1 MSVKQISVFLENRP
15 GALCEMTK
23 VLADEAI
30 DMRAFSLAETSEF
43 GIARILVKD
52 VYKAITVLKDADYI
66 TSVSEA
72 VAVAI
77 PDVPGGLH
85 SVIKA
90 VADAGINLEYMYCFL
105 GGKSGK
111 AFLVCK
117 VADVAAAE
125 SALSAKGAV
134 LVEQDELAEL

>member
-43 GIARILVKD
+43 GIARIIVKD
-52 VYKAITVLKDADYI
+52 VYKAITVLKDADYV

-77 PDVPGGLH
+77 PDVPGGLDRVLR
-85 SVIKA
+85 VIA
-90 VADAGINLEYMYCFL
+90 ENGFDIEYMYSIMVSED
-105 GGKSGK
+105 G
-111 AFLVCK
+111 
-117 VADVAAAE
+117 
-125 SALSAKGAV
+125 SAGMIFRVREPEKLWEILKEVSNG
-134 LVEQDELAEL
+134 

>member
-52 VYKAITVLKDADYI
+52 VYKAITVLKDAEYI

>member
-52 VYKAITVLKDADYI
+52 LYKAVTVLKDAGYVTAI
-66 TSVSEA
+66 SEA

-85 SVIKA
+85 SVIQA

-105 GGKSGK
+105 GGQSGK

-117 VADVAAAE
+117 VADVAGAE
-125 SALSAKGAV
+125 SALSAKGAQ

>member
-15 GALCEMTK
+15 GTLCEMTK
-23 VLADEAI
+23 VLADENI

-52 VYKAITVLKDADYI
+52 LYGALTVLKDAGYVTAI
-66 TSVSEA
+66 SEA

-85 SVIKA
+85 SVIRSIA
-90 VADAGINLEYMYCFL
+90 NAGINLEYMYCFL
-105 GGKSGK
+105 GGVSGK
-111 AFLVCK
+111 AYLVCK
-117 VADVAAAE
+117 VPDVAGAE
-125 SALSAKGAV
+125 EALAKAGAR
-134 LVEQDELAEL
+134 LVDQEELTEL

>member
-52 VYKAITVLKDADYI
+52 VYKAVTVLKDADYI

-134 LVEQDELAEL
+134 LVEQDERAEL

>member
-52 VYKAITVLKDADYI
+52 VYKAVTVLKDADYI

-77 PDVPGGLH
+77 PDVPGGLY

>member
-52 VYKAITVLKDADYI
+52 VYKAITVVKDAEYI

>member
-1 MSVKQISVFLENRP
+1 
-15 GALCEMTK
+15 
-23 VLADEAI
+23 
-30 DMRAFSLAETSEF
+30 
-43 GIARILVKD
+43 
-52 VYKAITVLKDADYI
+52 DYI

>member
-43 GIARILVKD
+43 GIARIIVKD
-52 VYKAITVLKDADYI
+52 VYKAITVLKDADYV

>member
-52 VYKAITVLKDADYI
+52 VYKAITVLKDAEYI
-66 TSVSEA
+66 TNVSEA

>member
-52 VYKAITVLKDADYI
+52 VYKEITVLKDAEYI
-66 TSVSEA
+66 TSVAEA

-125 SALSAKGAV
+125 SALSAKGAI

>member
-15 GALCEMTK
+15 GTLCEMTK
-23 VLADEAI
+23 VLADENI

-52 VYKAITVLKDADYI
+52 LYGALTVLKNAGYVTAI
-66 TSVSEA
+66 SEA

-105 GGKSGK
+105 GGQSGK
-111 AFLVCK
+111 AYLVCK
-117 VADVAAAE
+117 VPDVAGAE
-125 SALSAKGAV
+125 EALSAAGAR
-134 LVEQDELAEL
+134 LVVQEELTEL

>member
-23 VLADEAI
+23 VLADENI

-43 GIARILVKD
+43 GIARIIVKD
-52 VYKAITVLKDADYI
+52 VYNALTILKDADYI
-66 TSVSEA
+66 TSISEA

-85 SVIKA
+85 QVIQSI
-90 VADAGINLEYMYCFL
+90 ADAGINLEYMYCFL

-117 VADVAAAE
+117 VADVASAE
-125 SALSAKGAV
+125 RALSAKGAI
-134 LVEQDELAEL
+134 LIEQDDLAEL

>member
-52 VYKAITVLKDADYI
+52 VYKTITVLKDADYI

-85 SVIKA
+85 SVIK
-90 VADAGINLEYMYCFL
+90 
-105 GGKSGK
+105 
-111 AFLVCK
+111 
-117 VADVAAAE
+117 
-125 SALSAKGAV
+125 KGAV

>member
-15 GALCEMTK
+15 GTLCEMTK
-23 VLADEAI
+23 VLADENI

-52 VYKAITVLKDADYI
+52 LYGALTVLKDAGYVTAI
-66 TSVSEA
+66 SEA

-105 GGKSGK
+105 GGQSGK
-111 AFLVCK
+111 AYLVCK
-117 VADVAAAE
+117 VPDVAGAEAAL
-125 SALSAKGAV
+125 AAKGAY
-134 LVEQDELAEL
+134 LVDQEELSEL

>member
-15 GALCEMTK
+15 GTLCEMTK
-23 VLADEAI
+23 VLADESI

-52 VYKAITVLKDADYI
+52 LYKALTVLKNAGYVTAI
-66 TSVSEA
+66 SEA

-85 SVIKA
+85 SVIQSI
-90 VADAGINLEYMYCFL
+90 ADAGINLEYMYCFL
-105 GGKSGK
+105 GGVSGK
-111 AFLVCK
+111 AYLVCK
-117 VADVAAAE
+117 VPDVAGAE
-125 SALSAKGAV
+125 EALAKAGAR
-134 LVEQDELAEL
+134 LVDQEELAEL

>member
-52 VYKAITVLKDADYI
+52 VYKAITVLKDAEYI
-66 TSVSEA
+66 TNVSEA

-125 SALSAKGAV
+125 SALSAKGTV

>member
-52 VYKAITVLKDADYI
+52 LYKAVTVLKDAGYVTAI
-66 TSVSEA
+66 SEA

-85 SVIKA
+85 SVIQT

-117 VADVAAAE
+117 VADVTGAE
-125 SALSAKGAV
+125 SALSSAGAR

>member
-43 GIARILVKD
+43 GIARILVND
-52 VYKAITVLKDADYI
+52 VYKAVTVLKDADYI
-66 TSVSEA
+66 TTVSEA

-77 PDVPGGLH
+77 PDVPGGLNQ
-85 SVIKA
+85 VMQII
-90 VADAGINLEYMYCFL
+90 ADAGVNLEYMYCFL
-105 GGKSGK
+105 GGKTGK
-111 AFLVCK
+111 AYMICK
-117 VADVAAAE
+117 VADVEAASSMLAARGAE
-125 SALSAKGAV
+125 VVDQEDLS
-134 LVEQDELAEL
+134 EL

>member
-15 GALCEMTK
+15 GTLCEMTK
-23 VLADEAI
+23 VLADENI

-52 VYKAITVLKDADYI
+52 LYKALTVLKDAGYVTAI
-66 TSVSEA
+66 SEA

-85 SVIKA
+85 SVIQA

-111 AFLVCK
+111 AYLVCK
-117 VADVAAAE
+117 VPDAAAAE
-125 SALSAKGAV
+125 TALAAGGAR
-134 LVEQDELAEL
+134 LVDQEELAEL

>member
-15 GALCEMTK
+15 GTLCEMTK
-23 VLADEAI
+23 VLADENI

-52 VYKAITVLKDADYI
+52 LYKALTVLKNAGYVTAI
-66 TSVSEA
+66 SEA

-85 SVIKA
+85 SVIQSI
-90 VADAGINLEYMYCFL
+90 ADAGINLEYMYCFL

-111 AFLVCK
+111 AYLVCK
-117 VADVAAAE
+117 VPDVAGAE
-125 SALSAKGAV
+125 KALSESGAR
-134 LVEQDELAEL
+134 LVDQEELAEL

>member
-52 VYKAITVLKDADYI
+52 LYKAVTVLKDAGYVTAI
-66 TSVSEA
+66 SEA

-85 SVIKA
+85 SVILTI
-90 VADAGINLEYMYCFL
+90 ADAGINLEYMYCFL

-117 VADVAAAE
+117 VADVTGAE
-125 SALSAKGAV
+125 SALSSAGAR

>member
-23 VLADEAI
+23 VLADEKI

-52 VYKAITVLKDADYI
+52 VYKAITVLKDQDYI
-66 TSVSEA
+66 TTVSEA

-85 SVIKA
+85 SVIQSI
-90 VADAGINLEYMYCFL
+90 ADAGINLEYMYCFL
-105 GGKSGK
+105 GGNSGK
-111 AFLVCK
+111 AYLVCK
-117 VADVAAAE
+117 VADVAGAEAALAARGARLVDQE
-125 SALSAKGAV
+125 ELS
-134 LVEQDELAEL
+134 EL

>member
-15 GALCEMTK
+15 GTLCEMTK
-23 VLADEAI
+23 VLADESI

-52 VYKAITVLKDADYI
+52 LYGALTVLKDAGYVTAI
-66 TSVSEA
+66 SEA

-111 AFLVCK
+111 AYLV
-117 VADVAAAE
+117 
-125 SALSAKGAV
+125 L
-134 LVEQDELAEL
+134 L

>member
-134 LVEQDELAEL
+134 LVEQD

>member
-23 VLADEAI
+23 VLADENI

-52 VYKAITVLKDADYI
+52 LYKALTVLKDADYI
-66 TSVSEA
+66 TSISEA

-85 SVIKA
+85 SVIQSI
-90 VADAGINLEYMYCFL
+90 ADAGINLDYMYCFL
-105 GGKSGK
+105 GGQSGK

-117 VADVAAAE
+117 VPDVPGAE
-125 SALSAKGAV
+125 AALSATGAR
-134 LVEQDELAEL
+134 LVDQEELAEL

>member
-134 LVEQDELAEL
+134 RVEQDELAEL

>member
-52 VYKAITVLKDADYI
+52 VYKAVTVLKDADYI

-125 SALSAKGAV
+125 SALSAKGAI

>member
-52 VYKAITVLKDADYI
+52 VYKAVTVLKDADYI

-77 PDVPGGLH
+77 PDEPGGLH

>member
-23 VLADEAI
+23 VLADEVI

>member
-15 GALCEMTK
+15 GAFCEMTG
-23 VLADEAI
+23 VLADEQI

-52 VYKAITVLKDADYI
+52 VYRALTVLKDADYV
-66 TSVSEA
+66 TSISEA

-85 SVIKA
+85 SVIQTI
-90 VADAGINLEYMYCFL
+90 ADAGINLDYMYCFL
-105 GGKSGK
+105 GGQTGK

-117 VADVAAAE
+117 VADVPGAEAALAAA
-125 SALSAKGAV
+125 GAR
-134 LVEQDELAEL
+134 LVEQEELAEL

>member
-23 VLADEAI
+23 VLADEGI

-43 GIARILVKD
+43 GIARIIVKD
-52 VYKAITVLKDADYI
+52 VYKAMTVLKEAEYV
-66 TSVSEA
+66 TNVSEA

-85 SVIKA
+85 AVIQCIA
-90 VADAGINLEYMYCFL
+90 EAGINLDYIYCFL
-105 GGKSGK
+105 GGKTGK
-111 AFLVCK
+111 AYLVCK
-117 VADVAAAE
+117 VPDVAGAQAALT
-125 SALSAKGAV
+125 AAGAT
-134 LVEQDELAEL
+134 LVEQEELTEL

>member
-52 VYKAITVLKDADYI
+52 VYKAVTVLKDADYI